1 MGKKNKSKK
10 LKQKKKKFHSS
21 NGQNDSESKNYE
33 GENEQPENN
42 SSKKK
47 LSKEMIHKKKE
58 IRRKIK
64 RIHKKNK
71 KKAGVDNFDLDYQDL
86 YEFEDYLMNPEEIE
100 KLPHD
105 RFVTYNVPTTIEE
118 NKEYIPSLISESD
131 IILELLDAR
140 DIYHSRNIKIEELI
154 NNDEKKLLIYVIT
167 KIDLV
172 SEEYINKIK
181 KYLEE
186 QNNKKNPIL
195 ITSSLIREK
204 IHQFFDELKDQIQL
218 YQKNN
223 IDKNEIKIGIIGA
236 PNVGKNSLIQSL
248 ELIVNSN
255 CEEKYIFYD
264 DEKTFCFN
272 SVPGITFDE
281 DEKNNFLISKKFK
294 EVKDIPDPIK
304 LINNLMDVI
313 DKNKL
318 KDIYDLNKE
327 PENLDDFINLIKE
340 KYEFENNDITICK
353 ILRDIINGK
362 ISYEVKY

>member
-1 MGKKNKSKK
+1 MDEEQNIKMKSNDGKDVEISKK
-10 LKQKKKKFHSS
+10 AASRSGVLKGIIEDYPDNAEFPINNVNGVILEKVKEYLEHYKDEEPEKIQIPLKDIEFKNCVNEWDYNFLGEDIDFIFNILSAANYMDIKPLLELSS
-21 NGQNDSESKNYE
+21 A
-33 GENEQPENN
+33 
-42 SSKKK
+42 K
-47 LSKEMIHKKKE
+47 LGS
-58 IRRKIK
+58 KIK
-64 RIHKKNK
+64 GMKSDSVKKDFEIGELTDEEK
-71 KKAGVDNFDLDYQDL
+71 QQI
-86 YEFEDYLMNPEEIE
+86 YED
-100 KLPHD
+100 
-105 RFVTYNVPTTIEE
+105 
-118 NKEYIPSLISESD
+118 
-131 IILELLDAR
+131 
-140 DIYHSRNIKIEELI
+140 
-154 NNDEKKLLIYVIT
+154 
-167 KIDLV
+167 
-172 SEEYINKIK
+172 K

-353 ILRDIINGK
+353 ILRDIINGR